1 MKVRIVLSNR
11 SSEPIYQQIV
21 NQLKAQILNG
31 ELDAGEG
38 LPSIRALAK
47 LIGVSVITTK
57 RAYEELERSGFVY
70 TQPGKGSFV
79 AEMNL
84 DFVKERKL
92 ATLQEQ
98 LAVLMVDAKTL
109 QMSYA
114 EFLEIAHVLW
124 EEG

>member
-1 MKVRIVLSNR
+1 MKVRVVLSNR

-31 ELDAGEG
+31 ELDAGEA
-38 LPSIRALAK
+38 LPSIRSLAK

-57 RAYEELERSGFVY
+57 RAYEELERGGFIY

-79 AEMNL
+79 AAMNL

-92 ATLQEQ
+92 AALQEQ
-98 LAVLMVDAKTL
+98 LAELMADAKSL
-109 QMSYA
+109 QMSYE
-114 EFLEIAHVLW
+114 EFLEIALVIW
-124 EEG
+124 DEG

>member
-11 SSEPIYQQIV
+11 SGEPIYQQIV
-21 NQLKAQILNG
+21 NQLKAQILEG
-31 ELDAGEG
+31 ELTAGES
-38 LPSIRALAK
+38 LPSIRVLAK
-47 LIGVSVITTK
+47 LVGVSVITTK
-57 RAYEELERSGFVY
+57 RAYEELERSGFIY

-98 LAVLMVDAKTL
+98 LAELMTDAKSL
-109 QMSYA
+109 LMSYD
-114 EFLEIAHVLW
+114 EFLEIAIVLW
-124 EEG
+124 EES

>member
-21 NQLKAQILNG
+21 NQLKEQILNG

-38 LPSIRALAK
+38 LPSIRSLAK

-57 RAYEELERSGFVY
+57 RAYEELERGGFIY

-79 AEMNL
+79 AAMNL

-92 ATLQEQ
+92 AALQEQ
-98 LAVLMVDAKTL
+98 LAELMADAKSM
-109 QMSYA
+109 QMSY
-114 EFLEIAHVLW
+114 EDFLEIALVLW